1 MKAVIVYKS
10 KTGFTK
16 KYAQMIA
23 KEIACDLLE
32 LKKATPKKL
41 AEYDTIVF
49 GSRFFAGTVDGMKKS
64 RELFAASGAEK
75 IIVFATGATPNAA
88 EEIIN
93 EVWKN
98 NFTPEEL
105 ETIPHFYMQSGIC
118 YEKMPFGEKMMMK
131 MAAKMM
137 KNQKEKDEMGQG
149 FEEALKGSFDISSEE
164 YVKPLVEYLKSG
176 NM

>member
-1 MKAVIVYKS
+1 MKTVIVYKS

-32 LKKATPKKL
+32 LKKATPRKL
-41 AEYDTIVF
+41 AEYDTVVF
-49 GSRFFAGTVDGMKKS
+49 GSRFFAGTVDGLKKA
-64 RELFAASGAEK
+64 RELFAASGAK
-75 IIVFATGATPNAA
+75 KFVVFATGATPNEAA
-88 EEIIN
+88 AIVD

-98 NFTPEEL
+98 NFTPQEL
-105 ETIPHFYMQSGIC
+105 EAIPHFYMQSGIC

-137 KNQKEKDEMGQG
+137 KNQKDKDEMGQG

-164 YVKPLVEYLKSG
+164 YMRPLVAYLKSV
-176 NM
+176 

>member
-1 MKAVIVYKS
+1 MKTVIVYKS

-23 KEIACDLLE
+23 KETACDLLE
-32 LKKATPKKL
+32 LKKATSKKL
-41 AEYDTIVF
+41 AEYEIVVF
-49 GSRFFAGTVDGMKKS
+49 GSRFFAGTVDGLKKA
-64 RELFAASGAEK
+64 RELFAASGAK
-75 IIVFATGATPNAA
+75 KFIVYATGATPNAA
-88 EEIIN
+88 EEIVN
-93 EVWKN
+93 DVWKN

-131 MAAKMM
+131 MAAQMM
-137 KNQKEKDEMGQG
+137 KNQKEKTEMGQG

-164 YVKPLVEYLKSG
+164 YVKPLVEYLKIS
-176 NM
+176 

>member
-1 MKAVIVYKS
+1 MKTVIVYKS

-41 AEYDTIVF
+41 EGYDTVVF
-49 GSRFFAGTVDGMKKS
+49 GSRFFAGTVDGLKKA

-75 IIVFATGATPNAA
+75 LIVFATGATPNVA

-93 EVWKN
+93 DVWKN

-105 ETIPHFYMQSGIC
+105 EAIPHFYMQSGIC